1 VEKEKNK
8 TAPIV
13 CATRGGKTCQSTQG
27 EAIFLAQERGAEL
40 FFLFVADPS
49 FAGPIDEALRNALV
63 DELARLGRWILHLA
77 QRRASNE
84 GLEAQVVVRHGT
96 VRECIVD
103 YIQQIN
109 AGTLVIGSPRL
120 GSERQEFTTD
130 ELNRF
135 ASDIQQATGA
145 EVVIAA

>member
-1 VEKEKNK
+1 MDRAENR

-13 CATRGGKTCQSTQG
+13 CATRGGKSCQSTQG

-40 FFLFVADPS
+40 YFLFVADPS

-63 DELARLGRWILHLA
+63 DELARLGGSILHLA
-77 QRRASNE
+77 QKRARDE
-84 GLEAQVVVRHGT
+84 GLETKAVVRHGT
-96 VRECIVD
+96 VRESIVEC
-103 YIQQIN
+103 IQQVN

-130 ELNRF
+130 DLNRF
-135 ASDIQQATGA
+135 ASDIQQVTGA